1 MMHSA
6 PVGAL
11 CALHL
16 GVAATTTCRRCGNFM
31 CSVCAEA
38 GRQPLCPSCQQLADG
53 EFPLSGESDFS
64 SMWGH
69 CVEAWRRE
77 IAMLS
82 VAVVIFFALTVG
94 AGVIAGALNQL
105 VATFV
110 DLSTKP
116 LLGPLLVAVV
126 LHQLVGTLVNMVVQ
140 GIALVGLY
148 RVLLDVLEG
157 RKADVARMFSQLH
170 LLPRYVALQLIFF
183 IAFTLPI
190 VGTLAGAFVF
200 FVARAGL
207 HWRSFDFEDLRLISL
222 PEVMAFVTALSVVVL
237 VAAVVL
243 LPAFV
248 FSVPELIVGQ
258 CTPLEAIVRAWRLGS
273 GQRLRL
279 MGYGMVAVGL
289 VLVGG
294 LLCCVGII
302 PALPLAYMLLLAL
315 FLGLRRSA
323 ALPRPA

>member
-1 MMHSA
+1 
-6 PVGAL
+6 
-11 CALHL
+11 
-16 GVAATTTCRRCGNFM
+16 
-31 CSVCAEA
+31 
-38 GRQPLCPSCQQLADG
+38 
-53 EFPLSGESDFS
+53 
-64 SMWGH
+64 
-69 CVEAWRRE
+69 
-77 IAMLS
+77 
-82 VAVVIFFALTVG
+82 
-94 AGVIAGALNQL
+94 
-105 VATFV
+105 
-110 DLSTKP
+110 
-116 LLGPLLVAVV
+116 
-126 LHQLVGTLVNMVVQ
+126 
-140 GIALVGLY
+140 
-148 RVLLDVLEG
+148 
-157 RKADVARMFSQLH
+157 
-170 LLPRYVALQLIFF
+170 
-183 IAFTLPI
+183 
-190 VGTLAGAFVF
+190 
-200 FVARAGL
+200 
-207 HWRSFDFEDLRLISL
+207 LRLISL